1 MFNYTHIL
9 INLIII
15 IGTGVFI
22 SQTLFF
28 IYYTGGGSARHLR
41 GCTAW

>member
-1 MFNYTHIL
+1 MFNYTNII

-15 IGTGVFI
+15 IGLAVFI

-28 IYYTGGGSARHLR
+28 ILFTGGGSARHLR